1 MTDQNKIILPA
12 SFYTQAAPVV
22 ARGLLGK
29 VLVRKI
35 NNQRISGTIIE
46 AEAYQSEKDLACH
59 ARSGR
64 TARTE
69 VMYGPAGHAY
79 IYFTYGMH
87 WMLNCV
93 TDYENTPAAV
103 LIRAI
108 NPIEG
113 LDIIAE
119 HRNNQPQK
127 VWCNGPAKLC
137 QALSINGELNGISLL
152 NNNGALWIE
161 DAEPIA
167 DKEIVS
173 GPRVGINSV
182 PEPWK
187 SIHWRYLIK
196 KFQKTLSK

>member
-1 MTDQNKIILPA
+1 M
-12 SFYTQAAPVV
+12 

-29 VLVRKI
+29 LLVRKI

-46 AEAYQSEKDLACH
+46 TEAYQGEKDLACH

-93 TDYENTPAAV
+93 TDHENIPAAV

-108 NPIEG
+108 DPIEG

-161 DAEPIA
+161 DADPIP
-167 DKEIVS
+167 DIETIT
-173 GPRVGINSV
+173 GPRVGDKQCPGALEKYSMALYDKKV
-182 PEPWK
+182 PQYLVEITGK
-187 SIHWRYLIK
+187 SM
-196 KFQKTLSK
+196 